1 MNRHKDIF
9 CIYEYFSPYQIIIM
23 LVDVMTP
30 KIKTTCVTNSRRSEI
45 DMNNIPFGKIFSD
58 HMYVVKYENGKW
70 GEPEIKPYGTLEMTP
85 SISALHYG
93 QAIFEGMKAYR
104 GQDDEVLL
112 FRPKDNLRRF
122 NHSANRLCMP
132 EVTEELFVNG
142 VKELVKLDKQWI
154 PTPDQGTLYIRP
166 CMFAVDEAVGVKASD
181 SYLFVIF
188 TSPVGPYYKEPVN
201 LLATK
206 EYTRAAI
213 GGMGNAK
220 AAGNYAAALLP
231 DKIAKSQG
239 YHNVLWLDARL
250 HQYIEECGTMNI
262 FFVIENTVV
271 TPQLTGTILAGVT
284 RDSVIRL
291 LMDNKEKLGVTVE
304 KRRISIYELDEA
316 YNQREFHEAFG
327 AGTAAV
333 ISHINKIGFAGRDM
347 VLPPVSARK
356 IGPWL
361 YKTLYEI
368 QTGIL
373 PDPYGW
379 VVKVD

>member
-1 MNRHKDIF
+1 
-9 CIYEYFSPYQIIIM
+9 M
-23 LVDVMTP
+23 LVDLMQP
-30 KIKTTCVTNSRRSEI
+30 KIKTTCVTHSRRSEI
-45 DMNNIPFGKIFSD
+45 DMDNIPFGKIFSD
-58 HMYVVKYENGKW
+58 HMFIVKYENGAW
-70 GEPEIKPYGTLEMTP
+70 GEPEIRPYGNLEMAP
-85 SISALHYG
+85 SVSALHYG

-104 GQDDEVLL
+104 GPNGETLL

-132 EVTEELFVNG
+132 EVSEELFITG

-154 PTPDQGTLYIRP
+154 PNPSQGTLYIRP
-166 CMFAVDEAVGVKASD
+166 CMFAIDEAVGVKASD

-262 FFVIENTVV
+262 FFVIGDAVV

-291 LMDNKEKLGVTVE
+291 LMDNGEKLGVTVE

-347 VLPPVSARK
+347 TLPPVEQRK

-361 YKTLYEI
+361 YDTLYKI